1 MRLPVVHALIQDTD
15 VRFAVVSVKDTT
27 ITDSD
32 TAGKLVETL
41 RTAYQCPVILIG
53 EDSHR
58 LFGRQDLVDF
68 LNQYTPDQLPWA
80 ESAVDIPD
88 PTDESGNP

>member
-1 MRLPVVHALIQDTD
+1 MRLPVVHALIQDSD
-15 VRFAVVSVKDTT
+15 VRFAVVSVTDAT
-27 ITDSD
+27 ITDPD

-41 RTAYQCPVILIG
+41 QTAYQCPVVLFG
-53 EDSHR
+53 EDSHQ

-68 LNQYTPDQLPWA
+68 LRQYTPDQLPWA

-88 PTDESGNP
+88 PADGSGTP